1 MSKKPDVFS
10 QRPVCLKFVYEED
23 GFWGIYC
30 PEQET
35 KDDMG
40 WRVPN

>member
-10 QRPVCLKFVYEED
+10 ERPVSLKFAYEED
-23 GFWGIYC
+23 GSRGIYC
-30 PEQET
+30 PSQES